1 MKLSS
6 VIKAFG
12 HLCLLLADGFP
23 VLEDESPE
31 IIGPH
36 HVQIK
41 ANPGE
46 RLVLHCEA
54 IANSEDDLTII
65 YWLVNGSFPEETT
78 SSDRI
83 IESEESTLEGG
94 AILQRSLLLKNV
106 TSEDLRSTFTC
117 VVTNSAGTAQK
128 KTTLTSTTSRDCRGR
143 KNRKH

>member
-6 VIKAFG
+6 VIK
-12 HLCLLLADGFP
+12 

-83 IESEESTLEGG
+83 IESEEWCDPTEEFAVEERHIRGPQIHLH
-94 AILQRSLLLKNV
+94 
-106 TSEDLRSTFTC
+106 LRGDKLC
-117 VVTNSAGTAQK
+117 WNSPKENYANIDNK
-128 KTTLTSTTSRDCRGR
+128 
-143 KNRKH
+143 